1 MSRLDAFARGFST
14 NLALIGGLMLI
25 ASAVYVSAEVLG
37 RRFFGFSLGGANEMS
52 SYALAISSAW
62 AFSYAVYERAHI
74 RIDAAYQLGS
84 PAVRAFI
91 DVISMAALAATGAL
105 LLWFSFRLVA
115 FAWANEQRANTPLQ
129 TPMWIP
135 LALWYS
141 GLVLFFLISLLVTV
155 RAALAWARGDYA
167 LVTRIA
173 GMASSEAEL
182 EAPELVAAAE
192 RSTAKKPS

>member
-91 DVISMAALAATGAL
+91 DVLSMAALAAT
-105 LLWFSFRLVA
+105 
-115 FAWANEQRANTPLQ
+115 
-129 TPMWIP
+129 
-135 LALWYS
+135 
-141 GLVLFFLISLLVTV
+141 
-155 RAALAWARGDYA
+155 
-167 LVTRIA
+167 
-173 GMASSEAEL
+173 
-182 EAPELVAAAE
+182 
-192 RSTAKKPS
+192 